1 MKKEEFYE
9 VLGDIDEN
17 YISEAHSC
25 VNKKTRPVRIKWG
38 SIAVCICLVIIGTVV
53 AIKFT
58 ENSKS
63 NWNNNLNKE
72 SCSPVANS
80 TEPSKK
86 EDNQQQ
92 SQQPQL
98 GPSKNEGSQQ
108 PPQVSSFYYYSLFD
122 FKSSVNSGTEIYSAL
137 SESGVKSETIDNL
150 KGFIE
155 KLRTQDIIVP
165 HLNGKVIEFRNEKGY
180 PGISLITSE
189 LYGLP
194 WVFYHPKVSNGEN
207 FYIKMTYL
215 PDVMAKTENLTA
227 SDAIKALSPNF
238 PNINNIGKQHEKIYN
253 RNMKL
258 KNREVIA
265 LVYEYKNDNR
275 DSIIFVYED
284 LLVEVRC
291 DTQVWNEQW
300 FAGLSFDSFDE

>member
-155 KLRTQDIIVP
+155 KIRTQDIIVP